1 MAEPRRQP
9 GVQPQRSVEPARAR
23 LCLKILALRIV
34 EEPAQFFTS
43 VRELRSRPWAEGSN
57 PFGVIPSSSARD
69 LYKIPTNFG
78 AAYPTSCRN
87 QFCETVSPQDS
98 YDFSVKRNTTTAAW
112 MSTFVVLACGLAVGF
127 LSSERAFA
135 HDLQAKVSPESNP
148 IRVEARFDELVAGVL
163 ASSWV
168 GKGYWQI
175 GQRCQAGFA

>member
-1 MAEPRRQP
+1 
-9 GVQPQRSVEPARAR
+9 
-23 LCLKILALRIV
+23 
-34 EEPAQFFTS
+34 
-43 VRELRSRPWAEGSN
+43 
-57 PFGVIPSSSARD
+57 
-69 LYKIPTNFG
+69 
-78 AAYPTSCRN
+78 
-87 QFCETVSPQDS
+87 
-98 YDFSVKRNTTTAAW
+98 